1 VNTEAHAN
9 GREPVLE
16 LRALSK
22 SFGGLR
28 AVRDVTL
35 KIMPGDRKAIIGPNG
50 AGKTTLFNLI
60 TGIFPATSGQ
70 VVLFGQDVTRWPSHR
85 RTALGMARTFQIT
98 SLFPKLTVLDNVLL
112 AIQGLRRSKFV
123 MWRFLSSYRDF
134 YDRAHGLLERARFL
148 DRKDTEVR
156 YLSHGEQRQ
165 LEIILGLASD
175 PKILLLDEP
184 AAGLSSGESSEM
196 IRFLAHLDRN
206 LAILLIEHDM
216 DVVFDVAEHISVLHF
231 GEILEAGAALLG
243 RNGVGKTTLV
253 NSIVGFNRPRRGKV
267 LFKGT
272 DITEVSSFETVRSG
286 MGLVPQGRRV
296 FPTLSVEENLMVAER
311 SVDRRGWN
319 MERVYALFP
328 RLRERRS
335 QRARTLS
342 GGEQQ
347 MLAIGRGLMTNPDCL
362 IMDEPSEGLAPII
375 IQGLWQAIARLKEE
389 GHSIL
394 LVEQNASL
402 ALQLVDYVHVMS
414 KGQVVYSARP
424 EELRANDE
432 IKSRYLGI

>member
-1 VNTEAHAN
+1 LNTQAHAN

-148 DRKDTEVR
+148 DRKDIEVR

-231 GEILEAGAALLG
+231 GEILEAGAAEQ
-243 RNGVGKTTLV
+243 
-253 NSIVGFNRPRRGKV
+253 I
-267 LFKGT
+267 
-272 DITEVSSFETVRSG
+272 
-286 MGLVPQGRRV
+286 
-296 FPTLSVEENLMVAER
+296 
-311 SVDRRGWN
+311 
-319 MERVYALFP
+319 
-328 RLRERRS
+328 RRS
-335 QRARTLS
+335 
-342 GGEQQ
+342 EKVQQ
-347 MLAIGRGLMTNPDCL
+347 I
-362 IMDEPSEGLAPII
+362 
-375 IQGLWQAIARLKEE
+375 
-389 GHSIL
+389 
-394 LVEQNASL
+394 
-402 ALQLVDYVHVMS
+402 
-414 KGQVVYSARP
+414 
-424 EELRANDE
+424 
-432 IKSRYLGI
+432 YLGTA

>member
-1 VNTEAHAN
+1 VNTQAHAN

-134 YDRAHGLLERARFL
+134 YDRADGLLERARFL

-231 GEILEAGAALLG
+231 GEVLEAGAAEQ
-243 RNGVGKTTLV
+243 
-253 NSIVGFNRPRRGKV
+253 I
-267 LFKGT
+267 
-272 DITEVSSFETVRSG
+272 
-286 MGLVPQGRRV
+286 
-296 FPTLSVEENLMVAER
+296 
-311 SVDRRGWN
+311 
-319 MERVYALFP
+319 
-328 RLRERRS
+328 RRS
-335 QRARTLS
+335 
-342 GGEQQ
+342 EKVQQ
-347 MLAIGRGLMTNPDCL
+347 
-362 IMDEPSEGLAPII
+362 
-375 IQGLWQAIARLKEE
+375 
-389 GHSIL
+389 
-394 LVEQNASL
+394 V
-402 ALQLVDYVHVMS
+402 
-414 KGQVVYSARP
+414 
-424 EELRANDE
+424 
-432 IKSRYLGI
+432 YLGTA